1 MVTLLAFNLGNWY
14 FGFYYFKCS
23 SEIPFIGK
31 RKEEVREELIA
42 LQKRNKLIFVSV
54 AVGNIVAILLL
65 GVVYMVQAV
74 DVNKDWGEFTVN
86 EGQILAVKLIVGT
99 CQLVSFVF
107 LLVGTFRI
115 HRQIKKQRMCKKTN
129 TRMMTMHVLSFT
141 LYILSGMIYYVA
153 EINYYTKPNDQE
165 NAAQF
170 VLECISFAFVC
181 QFFAQLF

>member
-1 MVTLLAFNLGNWY
+1 M
-14 FGFYYFKCS
+14 
-23 SEIPFIGK
+23 
-31 RKEEVREELIA
+31 
-42 LQKRNKLIFVSV
+42 
-54 AVGNIVAILLL
+54 
-65 GVVYMVQAV
+65 
-74 DVNKDWGEFTVN
+74 
-86 EGQILAVKLIVGT
+86 
-99 CQLVSFVF
+99 F